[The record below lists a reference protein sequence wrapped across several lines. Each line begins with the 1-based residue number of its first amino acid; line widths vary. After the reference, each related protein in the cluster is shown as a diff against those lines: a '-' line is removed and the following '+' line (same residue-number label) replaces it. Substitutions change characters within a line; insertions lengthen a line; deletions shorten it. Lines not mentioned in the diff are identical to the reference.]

1 MELSIMCD
9 KKILTSTRAASAV
22 VSSQVKPSHFPG
34 GGSSDEAFVKSQ
46 DVVDCSRPPLCVVE
60 DVVGSSGSG
69 RIVVSDESMFERVK
83 RKLRQAAMIASP
95 AKSSNLT
102 RQSSEVGAAGGGLKK
117 AVKKTRH
124 SWHQE
129 TTT

>member
-9 KKILTSTRAASAV
+9 KKILTSPRAASAV

-34 GGSSDEAFVKSQ
+34 GGSSEAFVKSQ